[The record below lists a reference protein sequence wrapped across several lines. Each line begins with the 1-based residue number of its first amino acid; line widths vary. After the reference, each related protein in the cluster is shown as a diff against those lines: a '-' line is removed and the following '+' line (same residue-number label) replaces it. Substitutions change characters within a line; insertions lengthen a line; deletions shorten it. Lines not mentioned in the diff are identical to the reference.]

1 MIDPATL
8 VGKGVIMLKER
19 LEIAQKLAAE
29 VQEAEAAIDN
39 AIAKVGVLMVSLPQA
54 QARAKLSSVA
64 SDDVFSHMSAAVAG
78 LFGGRTSIV
87 AVHNE
92 LATIKDKVGLRNV
105 VVGIGDGAKLVP
117 QSALAETDTALERR
131 AKVA

>member
-1 MIDPATL
+1 
-8 VGKGVIMLKER
+8 MLRER
-19 LEIAQKLAAE
+19 LEIAQKLATE
-29 VQEAEAAIDN
+29 VHEAEAAIDH
-39 AIAKVGVLMVSLPQA
+39 AIAKLGVLMVSLPEA

-64 SDDVFSHMSAAVAG
+64 SDDVFSHMSAAVTG
-78 LFGGRTSIV
+78 LLGGRTSIV

-92 LATIKDKVGLRNV
+92 LATMKDKVGLRNV

-117 QSALAETDTALERR
+117 QSSIADSGAADDRR